1 MTSPETHIIQTAKL
15 QLHFA
20 NRDQAYDRQTEV
32 LNIFKEKVLP
42 ELEQEF
48 ERLSIPGQVIRL
60 DQLRLDLGNISPVNL
75 GKEFEEKVIQELRTQ
90 LRREI
95 SRATVALDDTGM
107 RPLALHRVDQ
117 LIQFLRQGRLGW
129 EQKAS
134 GFDPVSWLDFV
145 LEHAPQEFCLRL
157 KSALS
162 IQGVRARL
170 VRQFDLNQVDQILD
184 LLRPGLGKLVTQ
196 SLAQISAQPLLINL
210 LDLGSR
216 KSQVLIREYFLSLS
230 VGPDQIF
237 RGFIEELGLGL
248 DIDLHK
254 AARSGIGSSQLQGSL
269 VTGLIWSLLR
279 TQGDG
284 GFERIPKSGEGLS
297 SILEL
302 LLPRSEG
309 QSDLGPLLAAIDN
322 SSEFGLAFVKA
333 IRVRINSSQGI
344 DLGRIVKDA
353 IADLDADG
361 ANKSELTALLNSLD
375 NVPVEQKENKE
386 ENPVL
391 EKAEPNEN
399 YIYLE
404 QAGLVLLNPFLPTL
418 FERLG
423 WIENEAFVGV
433 VERELAV
440 HMLGYLATGR
450 VDLNE
455 AELVLEKVMCGMEI
469 DEPIDAEI
477 TFTQSQLA
485 EAEELIQS
493 AIDYWEKL
501 GKVNTEEFR
510 NTFLVREGKLSP
522 AGDGWNLKVER
533 RSFDILLQ
541 FIPWGYGIIRFP
553 WMNKMLHVDW

>member
-32 LNIFKEKVLP
+32 LSIFKEKVLP

-48 ERLSIPGQVIRL
+48 EKLSIPGQVIRL
-60 DQLRLDLGNISPVNL
+60 DQLRLDLGKISPVNL

-95 SRATVALDDTGM
+95 SRATIAIEDKGM
-107 RPLALHRVDQ
+107 KPLAIHRVDQ
-117 LIQFLRQGRLGW
+117 LIQFLRNGRLGW

-145 LEHAPQEFCLRL
+145 LEHAPQEFRLRL

-162 IQGVRARL
+162 FQGVRARM
-170 VRQFDLNQVDQILD
+170 VRQFTLNQVDQVLD
-184 LLRPGLGKLVTQ
+184 LLRPGLGKLMTKTLSQV
-196 SLAQISAQPLLINL
+196 SAQPLLINL

-216 KSQVLIREYFLSLS
+216 KSQILVREYFLSLS
-230 VGPDQIF
+230 VGADSLF
-237 RGFIEELGLGL
+237 RGFIQELGLGL

-254 AARSGIGSSQLQGSL
+254 AARLGIGSGQVQRSM

-284 GFERIPKSGEGLS
+284 GFEKIPKSGEGLGS
-297 SILEL
+297 SLEL
-302 LLPRSEG
+302 VLPQLEG
-309 QSDLGPLLAAIDN
+309 QIDLGALLTAIDKF
-322 SSEFGLAFVKA
+322 SDFGSAFVNA
-333 IRVRINSSQGI
+333 VRTTINSSQSI
-344 DLGRIVKDA
+344 DLGRIAKNALSLIDE
-353 IADLDADG
+353 DKG
-361 ANKSELTALLNSLD
+361 SKSELKELLAPLLKVTNEQED
-375 NVPVEQKENKE
+375 NVE

-391 EKAEPNEN
+391 EKAEPNDN

-423 WIENEAFVGV
+423 WVKNEAFVGAA
-433 VERELAV
+433 ERELAV

-469 DEPIDAEI
+469 DEPIDAGI
-477 TFTQSQLA
+477 TFTQAQLV

-501 GKVNTEEFR
+501 GKVNAEEFR

-553 WMNKMLHVDW
+553 WMDKMLHVDW